1 MNNEMNNDMMM
12 RDGTAADCLIRCM
25 GKKNDAE
32 GGNMLTELQTNGTGE
47 QLFMLL
53 SNIVEGMY
61 GNFAKELPKEL
72 HGHGHGVLDALFRAS
87 IELGVEHASGEKCD
101 WFSRRESKDR
111 SDDCII
117 FAGHDGEVNLHGDPA
132 ELCAALTCAIDAVNK
147 ALSALFGERI
157 ARYMIQKSVLLA
169 FDKLGKKEDED

>member
-1 MNNEMNNDMMM
+1 MNNEMM

-32 GGNMLTELQTNGTGE
+32 GGNMLTELQISGSGE

-61 GNFAKELPKEL
+61 GNFAKEL
-72 HGHGHGVLDALFRAS
+72 HGHGHGVLDALFKAS
-87 IELGVEHASGEKCD
+87 IELGVENASGEKCD
-101 WFSRRESKDR
+101 WFSRRESHDR

-117 FAGHDGEVNLHGDPA
+117 FAGHDGEVNLHGGPA

-147 ALSALFGERI
+147 ALSAVLDERI
-157 ARYMIQKSVLLA
+157 ARYMIQKSVLFA
-169 FDKLGKKEDED
+169 FGKLGKKEDED